1 MSTIKLLLKCV
12 TILKRVTT
20 VVEIGMPTILRK
32 TVHART
38 HAQVYTKWGGGGLLM
53 LAPII
58 NANIPCLQVTVAY
71 LGTDFAANGS

>member
-20 VVEIGMPTILRK
+20 VVKIGMPTILRK
-32 TVHART
+32 TMHART
-38 HAQVYTKWGGGGLLM
+38 HAQVYTKGGGGSLM

-58 NANIPCLQVTVAY
+58 NANIPGLQVTVAY